1 MNTFKKYWEKFA
13 IVSRLK
19 YLWTIKGEL
28 ALGTLALILFFKI
41 IGWMQGAGLAVGGLD
56 EGILHFLVLTIVGV
70 VLAVIVAFTVLNF
83 AWTDLDN
90 YIDGDEDEEVDLIGG
105 DRKVSFSQDWKNVS
119 PTVRLVATLGTWSV
133 LFIGFIVALALA
145 L

>member
-1 MNTFKKYWEKFA
+1 MNKFKKYWEKFTIA
-13 IVSRLK
+13 SRLK

-28 ALGTLALILFFKI
+28 ALGTLALILFFKV

-56 EGILHFLVLTIVGV
+56 EGILHFLVLSIVGV
-70 VLAVIVAFTVLNF
+70 VISVIVAFTVINF
-83 AWTDLDN
+83 AWTEMDD
-90 YIDGDEDEEVDLIGG
+90 YIDGKDEDDNSIDVSN
-105 DRKVSFSQDWKNVS
+105 KVSFKRDWKKVS
-119 PTVRLVATLGTWSV
+119 PTVRVVATLTTWSV